1 MDELMMVDAIND
13 GKLNAEC
20 GMRVG
25 TARCPREHQHAR
37 EMPIRDD
44 PARGNYK

>member
-1 MDELMMVDAIND
+1 MERKLNVDD
-13 GKLNAEC
+13 GKLKLNAEC

-44 PARGNYK
+44 PAAWGK

>member
-1 MDELMMVDAIND
+1 MDVATTLMID
-13 GKLNAEC
+13 KLNAEC